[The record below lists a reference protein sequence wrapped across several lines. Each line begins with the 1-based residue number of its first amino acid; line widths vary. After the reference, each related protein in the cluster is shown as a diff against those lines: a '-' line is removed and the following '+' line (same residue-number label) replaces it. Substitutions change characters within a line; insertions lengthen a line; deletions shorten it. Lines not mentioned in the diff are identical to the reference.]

1 MATETGFTRRVLLV
15 EDEQFT
21 RALIS
26 SFLTQA
32 GFEVKSCGSASEAVD
47 LADDFDPD
55 AMVVDISLGDGPTG
69 LDLIQALNNSKPHL
83 AFVVLSNYG
92 AAPTQIK
99 SLPKVAF
106 LQKRQ
111 VGDPNVLLE
120 ALNSMLADADP
131 SSSFPISLPNQVAHL
146 TKQQLEVLEW
156 LARGLSNKE
165 IANRRG
171 TTLQSTEQL
180 IGRIYK
186 TLGLARGDGNSMRV
200 QATSMYAKLLGKS
213 V

>member
-1 MATETGFTRRVLLV
+1 VATETGFARRVLLV

-32 GFEVKSCGSASEAVD
+32 GFEVMSCGTASEAVD
-47 LADDFDPD
+47 LVDAFDPD

-69 LDLIQALNNSKPHL
+69 LDLIQALNNSQPHL

-92 AAPTQIK
+92 AAPAQIK
-99 SLPKVAF
+99 TLPKVAF

-120 ALNSMLADADP
+120 ALDSMLADTDP
-131 SSSFPISLPNQVAHL
+131 SSSFPIALPSQVAHL

-200 QATSMYAKLLGKS
+200 QATSMYSKLLGKS